1 MKDLKV
7 SLQVNISKQGKRFV
21 AHSPALDISTSGKSE
36 AEAKSRFTDLIPLFF
51 EELDAAGTTDD
62 VLSELGWKKDGV
74 ARTSGWK
81 PPVTKNE
88 QMQVR
93 IPVAA

>member
-1 MKDLKV
+1 
-7 SLQVNISKQGKRFV
+7 
-21 AHSPALDISTSGKSE
+21 
-36 AEAKSRFTDLIPLFF
+36 LFF